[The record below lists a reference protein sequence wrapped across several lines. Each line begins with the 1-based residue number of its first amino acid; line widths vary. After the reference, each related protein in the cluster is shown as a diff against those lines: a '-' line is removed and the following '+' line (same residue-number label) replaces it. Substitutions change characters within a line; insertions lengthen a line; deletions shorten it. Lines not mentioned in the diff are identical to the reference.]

1 MALQQAIVLAT
12 YSAVGVTPCSCH
24 PDIKFRMLI
33 HNCEKD
39 ESSVKSYLSS
49 SDFECRNL
57 LVEHYGLSS
66 GSWFE
71 RDRLIQALQ
80 PFKESGSWDLQT
92 LLLSRVTKSPQVA
105 KVCHD
110 ALRFV
115 LSAKVGGFTPA
126 SMLQNGNLGEGA
138 NIRACHKMMASHDAV
153 MTARTKEKT

>member
-105 KVCHD
+105 K
-110 ALRFV
+110 
-115 LSAKVGGFTPA
+115 
-126 SMLQNGNLGEGA
+126 NGNLGEGA